1 MYRPYSSPPAV
12 EEEIYEEISKQHTET
27 LKRNSIQYVH
37 PIMSV
42 TPVQSRLHACY
53 HNNLVWPSTIILWS
67 RTYWQWPKSVTDGLK
82 AHTVLYEFGISLC
95 PCFSGYAYLTS
106 LLRIT
111 ARIGSGQ
118 FASVE
123 KGLWRSPNGML
134 EVAVKTLHTDA
145 SQLDKV
151 KLLQEAAIMGQF
163 RHPNVV
169 RLLGVVSE
177 GDAVSIP
184 HLCNDS
190 AK

>member
-1 MYRPYSSPPAV
+1 
-12 EEEIYEEISKQHTET
+12 
-27 LKRNSIQYVH
+27 
-37 PIMSV
+37 MSV

-67 RTYWQWPKSVTDGLK
+67 RTYRQWPKSVTDVK

-111 ARIGSGQ
+111 AHTGSGQ

-134 EVAVKTLHTDA
+134 EVAVKTLYTDA

-184 HLCNDS
+184 HLRNDS
-190 AK
+190 AN

>member
-1 MYRPYSSPPAV
+1 
-12 EEEIYEEISKQHTET
+12 
-27 LKRNSIQYVH
+27 
-37 PIMSV
+37 
-42 TPVQSRLHACY
+42 
-53 HNNLVWPSTIILWS
+53 
-67 RTYWQWPKSVTDGLK
+67 VTDVK

-111 ARIGSGQ
+111 AHIGSGQ

-134 EVAVKTLHTDA
+134 EVAVKTLYTDA

-184 HLCNDS
+184 HLRNDS
-190 AK
+190 AN